1 MVLSQNQQRYEFQAQ
16 AALDGAA
23 QPPLQPGEQADFE
36 RYARQLQENASLA
49 NVQNTR
55 RVTPYE
61 SASVLLLRWEDDLTV
76 GDDLLALQ
84 KLFTDRYNY
93 GVEPW
98 TIPSLPDAGDK
109 LKAQLEMWTES
120 ARPGQ
125 LLIVYY
131 VGCSYVG
138 QQDGQLYWAW

>member
-1 MVLSQNQQRYEFQAQ
+1 MSLQNQQRFDYQAQ
-16 AALDGAA
+16 AALDGTA
-23 QPPLQPGEQADFE
+23 QPPLQPADQADFE
-36 RYARQLQENASLA
+36 RYARHLQENASIS
-49 NVQNTR
+49 NIQNNR
-55 RVTPYE
+55 RATPYE
-61 SASVLLLRWEDDLTV
+61 TASVLLLRWEDDLSV
-76 GDDLLALQ
+76 ADDLLALQ

-98 TIPSLPDAGDK
+98 SIPSSPDAGDK

-131 VGCSYVG
+131 VGCSFVG
-138 QQDGQLYWAW
+138 GQDGLLYWAW